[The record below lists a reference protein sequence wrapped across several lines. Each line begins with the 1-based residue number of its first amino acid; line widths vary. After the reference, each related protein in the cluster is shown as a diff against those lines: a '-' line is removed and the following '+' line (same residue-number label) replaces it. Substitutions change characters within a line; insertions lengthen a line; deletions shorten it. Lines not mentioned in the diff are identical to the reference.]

1 MSPESEASTREML
14 ERAGRLENLFLALL
28 KPSSDSQFWRDL
40 GEFKREL
47 HTLKGVCGMAG
58 LQEPARR
65 VHHLESLLAGEA
77 APDSPQSLTRTLEPP
92 LQELLNCLRKNFERD
107 GLEDSDVFAPV
118 LKGDL
123 LRQLQALQ
131 KENKTV
137 RHLSYE
143 KQKSGR
149 PLKELRQALEDCS
162 TILTGVPEVQGDSV
176 RFHFLVLDTPPMTAL
191 VEEFQLESFPFQL
204 DPPAEPSSEQPAP
217 SSSTSGSGPDPSR
230 IDQLHHVSSDLAA
243 QFWRLKQA
251 EDLQGETWE
260 QFESSV
266 KALQQNVQMTRMVK
280 LESVFNRFPLEVRA
294 VGRAQGKEL
303 EFHSQGEQIEVDRD
317 VANGLIE
324 PLRHLLLNAI
334 SHGIEEPQVRAQT
347 QKSAVGRVQL
357 SASLQGS
364 FLKVEVQD
372 DGMGIDR
379 AKLSRSCQRPLESEQ
394 ELLEQLCRPGWSSR
408 SSATLAAGRGLGLD
422 IVARSLNHLRGSLS
436 LRTVP
441 GEGTTF
447 TLTVPTRLAV
457 LTVLVVPFG
466 DISLAFARDSVRTVV
481 PTEELV
487 TARSGE
493 ATFCDLDGQNAPVY
507 DVARLLELPSDS
519 TTWTQALLCRGM
531 TSAVVLRVPPA
542 SGIQEVV
549 VQPCLNPFLE
559 ADWLDGITTLTTGS
573 IAYLVSIPGL
583 VERALRVYN

>member
-1 MSPESEASTREML
+1 
-14 ERAGRLENLFLALL
+14 
-28 KPSSDSQFWRDL
+28 
-40 GEFKREL
+40 
-47 HTLKGVCGMAG
+47 
-58 LQEPARR
+58 
-65 VHHLESLLAGEA
+65 
-77 APDSPQSLTRTLEPP
+77 
-92 LQELLNCLRKNFERD
+92 
-107 GLEDSDVFAPV
+107 
-118 LKGDL
+118 
-123 LRQLQALQ
+123 
-131 KENKTV
+131 
-137 RHLSYE
+137 
-143 KQKSGR
+143 
-149 PLKELRQALEDCS
+149 
-162 TILTGVPEVQGDSV
+162 
-176 RFHFLVLDTPPMTAL
+176 
-191 VEEFQLESFPFQL
+191 
-204 DPPAEPSSEQPAP
+204 
-217 SSSTSGSGPDPSR
+217 
-230 IDQLHHVSSDLAA
+230 
-243 QFWRLKQA
+243 
-251 EDLQGETWE
+251 
-260 QFESSV
+260 
-266 KALQQNVQMTRMVK
+266 MTRMVK

-294 VGRAQGKEL
+294 VGRDQGKEL
-303 EFHSQGEQIEVDRD
+303 EFLSQGDQIEVDRD
-317 VANGLIE
+317 VANGLTE
-324 PLRHLLLNAI
+324 PLRHLLINAV

-347 QKSAVGRVQL
+347 HKSAVGKVQL

-364 FLKVEVQD
+364 FLRLEIHD

-379 AKLSRSCQRPLESEQ
+379 AKLSRTCQRPLESDQ

-436 LRTVP
+436 LKTVP

-457 LTVLVVPFG
+457 LAVLVVPFG
-466 DISLAFARDSVRTVV
+466 DISLAFARDSVRTVL

-519 TTWTQALLCRGM
+519 NTSTQALLCRGM
-531 TSAVVLRVPPA
+531 TGAVVLRVPPA

-583 VERALRVYN
+583 VERALRVYS